1 MKMITEYRIFK
12 LIRSKNSIFNDGV
25 PEGMKY
31 SVEIEIDNESAV
43 ECNPIYF
50 RLFAKKSEAEKF
62 ISEMKKMGDEAE
74 LYVKN
79 NLSYIKCG
87 AFR

>member
-1 MKMITEYRIFK
+1 MQFRILK

-25 PEGMKY
+25 PTGLKY
-31 SVEIEIDNESAV
+31 SVEVEIDNHNPI

-50 RLFAKKSEAEKF
+50 RLFKKKSEAKNFVEQIK
-62 ISEMKKMGDEAE
+62 EMGDVEGE

-79 NLSYIKCG
+79 NLSFIQMQLY
-87 AFR
+87 